1 MTLEKAALINV
12 EEKDNPK
19 SPAHIQFMFNPNQIS
34 FSRSISIEQSSGA
47 RNNQGD
53 NKTSFKHPNPYTVQI
68 AGIPLDTYEKGS
80 SVLEEIKKFKKC
92 VEFVGA
98 NGNPGAQGENRRPP
112 IYIFTW
118 GSNEYLRCFVKT
130 FNFKL
135 TLFLPNGN
143 PVRATVD
150 LTLEQVDLPNPAA
163 SQGAS
168 NPNPNERQQAGRSL
182 PSDTYL

>member
-1 MTLEKAALINV
+1 MKLEKATLINIEQMSV
-12 EEKDNPK
+12 LD
-19 SPAHIQFMFNPNQIS
+19 SSAHIKFMFNPNQIS

-68 AGIPLDTYEKGS
+68 AGIPLDTYETGT
-80 SVLEEIKKFKKC
+80 SVLEEINTFKKS

-98 NGNPGAQGENRRPP
+98 SGNPGSQGENRRPP
-112 IYIFTW
+112 IYLFTW
-118 GSNEYLRCFVKT
+118 GSNRYLRCFVKT

-135 TLFLPNGN
+135 TLFLPDGT

-150 LTLEQVDLPNPAA
+150 LTLEQVDIPNPQP
-163 SQGAS
+163 SQSAS
-168 NPNPNERQQAGRSL
+168 NPSSKQRQQSGRSL